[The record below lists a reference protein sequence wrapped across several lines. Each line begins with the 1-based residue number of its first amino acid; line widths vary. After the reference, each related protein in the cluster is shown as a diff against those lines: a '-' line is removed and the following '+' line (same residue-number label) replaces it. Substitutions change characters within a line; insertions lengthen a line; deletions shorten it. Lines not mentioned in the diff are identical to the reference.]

1 MEAPEQPQGDA
12 IAHLLKQVSLFEG
25 LEANQL
31 RQVAALVRHRH
42 VDAGETVFREGD
54 AGDAF
59 YIVFRGSV
67 EIGKATRGGG
77 EERLAIRRAGEG
89 FGEMALL
96 NDAPRSASAMA
107 LERGEL
113 LSLGRQEFQELM
125 GPETPA
131 FRMLSSLSR
140 ALRAL
145 DVRFA
150 ARERE
155 EVGAELREFDAIVMA
170 GMLPDILPQLPGYR
184 IKATPI
190 GNPEDLK
197 DAIWDSF
204 GVKSGETAVAVL
216 AASGASAFPPSHTLS
231 LARMALRSVA
241 ALLSNP
247 GEILAVA
254 NRVLVAQAAPGAEVT
269 CEVGLVVL
277 GPGGVKWS
285 GAGHPQANVIVGG
298 QEGEV
303 LPVHGPP
310 LGMLE
315 GFTYATNTLEQ
326 GKGRGVRLRA
336 GTAPTIEGGS
346 GPVEVEIIEG

>member
-1 MEAPEQPQGDA
+1 MEAPEQPQGEA
-12 IAHLLKQVSLFEG
+12 IAHLLQQVSLFEG

-31 RQVAALVRHRH
+31 EQVAALVRSRT

-54 AGDAF
+54 AGEAF

-67 EIGKATRGGG
+67 EIGKATPGGG

-96 NDAPRSASAMA
+96 NDAPRSASAVA

-113 LSLGRQEFQELM
+113 LTLSRQEFQELM

-155 EVGAELREFDAIVMA
+155 RVGAELREFDAIVMA
-170 GMLPDILPQLPGYR
+170 GMLPDVLPEVSGYQ
-184 IKATPI
+184 IKANPI

-204 GVKSGETAVAVL
+204 AVKGGGTAVGVL

-241 ALLSNP
+241 ELVAQP

-254 NRVLVAQAAPGAEVT
+254 NRVLVMQAAPGAEVT

-277 GPGGVKWS
+277 GADGVTWS
-285 GAGHPQANVIVGG
+285 GAGHPQANVIVDG
-298 QEGEV
+298 QRGDV

-315 GFTYATNTLEQ
+315 GFTYATTTLEQ
-326 GKGRGVRLRA
+326 GAGRGVSLRA
-336 GTAPTIEGGS
+336 GTAPADGDGS
-346 GPVEVEIIEG
+346 GPVQVEIIEG

>member
-1 MEAPEQPQGDA
+1 MEAPEQPQGEA
-12 IAHLLKQVSLFEG
+12 IARLLQKVSLFEG

-31 RQVAALVRHRH
+31 EQVVALIRSRA

-67 EIGKATRGGG
+67 EIGKSTPGGG
-77 EERLAIRRAGEG
+77 EERLAIRRPGEG

-96 NDAPRSASAMA
+96 NDAPRSASAVA

-155 EVGAELREFDAIVMA
+155 KVGAELREFDAIVMA
-170 GMLPDILPQLPGYR
+170 GMLPDTLPQVPGYR
-184 IKATPI
+184 IKATPM
-190 GNPEDLK
+190 GNPDDLK

-204 GVKSGETAVAVL
+204 AVKGGETAMAVM

-241 ALLSNP
+241 ALLSKP

-254 NRVLVAQAAPGAEVT
+254 NRVLVEQAAPGAEVT
-269 CEVGLVVL
+269 CDVGLVVL
-277 GPGGVKWS
+277 GPDGMTWS
-285 GAGHPQANVIVGG
+285 GAGHPQASVLVEG
-298 QEGEV
+298 QSGDV

-315 GFTYATNTLEQ
+315 GFTYATATLEH
-326 GKGRGVRLRA
+326 GEGRGVSLRA
-336 GTAPTIEGGS
+336 GTAPVVEGGS